1 MNGTTTAQLAEKT
14 AKAVT
19 GSVEEWTGFLQ
30 SAARLYKYSYPE
42 QLLIYAQRPD
52 ATACASYEIW
62 NQTMRRYVRRGA
74 RGIALPDGAGAVRYV
89 FDVADTGARK
99 SSREVKTWSLD
110 ENNREAVAHAL
121 ETQYGSAA
129 KLGIAGQLEEIAMQ
143 QSMDYWQWHQDELR
157 GIVDGSFL
165 EGYDELNLE
174 IAFRNTA
181 AASVK
186 YMLLSRCNLAREYQI
201 EPEELAGVLEWN
213 TSAASGALGSAV
225 SELSEGVLRQIER
238 TIRQYERSQNHDERT
253 DVYEERRVLDSRPD
267 SSRTADGAEQIRT
280 DAGMVSEGAS
290 DDHLQQ
296 PAPEREADRA
306 PDGNRSG
313 GGESDGGNHAG
324 AGEAGGRDGSAESER
339 PDVLGRADEHLQG
352 ASRGSD
358 PRGADLRITEPVQGE
373 QTSFMPEAENVQ
385 TSSASSVLDYNS
397 IKEAH
402 PDDIVLYQ
410 VGDFF
415 EMYGED
421 ARQAAELLDMNLTTR
436 NIPDVGRVEM
446 CGLPSHNL
454 EMYVE
459 KLRDKYDVTIAAAQE
474 DSNER
479 HIYTLRSVGHE
490 AAIDAQEAK
499 FGADGSNVFHD
510 PAADVT
516 QPTVQERLEH
526 YRPVVMAAVSEDT
539 AYRNACG
546 HSDRENAEIECN
558 AAVRRAVLNSKDM
571 ELIRL
576 FSDVPEFR
584 NHLHQEVFDGTYERL
599 HDLLRPLSQDDIDDA
614 LRAWNGNI
622 ESKHA
627 VVRYMQQHGREK
639 ETAAWLASAI
649 V

>member
-99 SSREVKTWSLD
+99 SSREVKTWALD

-280 DAGMVSEGAS
+280 DAGAVSEGAL

-324 AGEAGGRDGSAESER
+324 AGEAGGCDGSAESER
-339 PDVLGRADEHLQG
+339 PDALGRADEHLQG
-352 ASRGSD
+352 AGGRN
-358 PRGADLRITEPVQGE
+358 RNERADLRLNRQMSLFPT
-373 QTSFMPEAENVQ
+373 EAEQIQSLEEADEREV
-385 TSSASSVLDYNS
+385 SASFLMEKATDVVLRLGGNNEE
-397 IKEAH
+397 IRMELA
-402 PDDIVLYQ
+402 
-410 VGDFF
+410 F
-415 EMYGED
+415 D
-421 ARQAAELLDMNLTTR
+421 AM
-436 NIPDVGRVEM
+436 I
-446 CGLPSHNL
+446 
-454 EMYVE
+454 
-459 KLRDKYDVTIAAAQE
+459 DKPIDEIAAHMRTLYHGGSGFELEGRRFSAWYA
-474 DSNER
+474 DNGIYIAGGDRARYANTARIVSWKDAAKRVSER
-479 HIYTLRSVGHE
+479 INAGRFGTELENVE
-490 AAIDAQEAK
+490 AAG
-499 FGADGSNVFHD
+499 F
-510 PAADVT
+510 
-516 QPTVQERLEH
+516 
-526 YRPVVMAAVSEDT
+526 
-539 AYRNACG
+539 
-546 HSDRENAEIECN
+546 
-558 AAVRRAVLNSKDM
+558 VRRQVASRIIEINKFLLSDFHFFVVSSNS
-571 ELIRL
+571 
-576 FSDVPEFR
+576 
-584 NHLHQEVFDGTYERL
+584 
-599 HDLLRPLSQDDIDDA
+599 LS
-614 LRAWNGNI
+614 R
-622 ESKHA
+622 SP
-627 VVRYMQQHGREK
+627 
-639 ETAAWLASAI
+639 
-649 V
+649 